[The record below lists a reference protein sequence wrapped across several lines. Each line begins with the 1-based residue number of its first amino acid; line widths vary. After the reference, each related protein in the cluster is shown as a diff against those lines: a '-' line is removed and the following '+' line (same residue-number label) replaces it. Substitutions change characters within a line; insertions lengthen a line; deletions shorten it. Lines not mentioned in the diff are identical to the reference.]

1 MSFKLLA
8 IRPLANC
15 NEKFLKSLEVGRIYK
30 FYNDYKFF
38 NNDIELDNISL
49 DDITKIE
56 HKPLISIPK
65 SFFNKSNVNLNI
77 SAIVGK
83 NGSGKSALV
92 ELLYMALYN
101 LSVYRGILKKKINP
115 DYDKIEEIEV
125 DDKIIEKITGILN
138 NEYIEELE
146 LKNYIE
152 QILSV
157 NKNNKNLAIQNG
169 NGIKENFEKEIDILK
184 DKADAGF
191 MYDDDFDK
199 VNKMLKNFNDFKF
212 DRQLNYLKRV
222 TEGSNIAIKN
232 INIEIFFQYTIE
244 KKNIIYSF
252 RLEGEDIR
260 LHQLTSTKTDLFLF
274 NNPTL
279 LNEVDTTELIKSN
292 FFYTL
297 AINYSFYALNSN
309 DLGLWLKNIFHK
321 NDSYQMPV
329 VLNPMRTKGVIDVN
343 TETELT
349 KSRFLY
355 NLFHPLVFGKLEKPN
370 PINGKTPHKLKIRV
384 NHHKL
389 IESLLENK
397 IKYLSF
403 TILKQY
409 EHFIPM
415 INEVFE
421 TNIDYTGFEN
431 LSEFEKISYQY
442 ILNKIFS
449 IVGNYGTY
457 RNEKYLKVF
466 AIKEQK
472 GDINEFKKLL
482 IHLKE
487 KDNSHITTKL
497 KQAVNFLINYE
508 EHFKNEIKPIK
519 EGQNNFLTD
528 EFEIKISDY
537 TKKIIALVKKG
548 DTYNQLL
555 LPSFFEFDVIFEDG
569 SSFSSLS
576 SGEKQL
582 VYSTTTIIYHI
593 LNIESVFD
601 NEDGELSKYQHINM
615 IYDEIELYYHPEYQ
629 KQFLNYLL
637 NEVDKLN
644 LKKIKDINILF
655 ITHSPFILSDIP
667 KQNVLFLE
675 IDEATKKSIAKN
687 NYLMNTFGANIT
699 DLFADSFFI
708 KDGLVGEFAK
718 KKINEILIHLL
729 GKKRFGKAKQ
739 KELFE
744 AINLIDEPI
753 IKDKLQDMFN
763 YKYSEYDIY

>member
-1 MSFKLLA
+1 MSFKLIA
-8 IRPLANC
+8 IRPLENC
-15 NEKFLKSLEVGRIYK
+15 NEKFRKSLEVGRIYK
-30 FYNDYKFF
+30 FYHDYKFF
-38 NNDIELDNISL
+38 SNDIELDNTLL

-56 HKPLISIPK
+56 YKPVISIPK
-65 SFFNKSNVNLNI
+65 SFFSKANINLNI

-101 LSVYRGILKKKINP
+101 LSVYKGILSKKINIQP
-115 DYDKIEEIEV
+115 DETEEISKE
-125 DDKIIEKITGILN
+125 KIIEKIDDILN
-138 NEYIEELE
+138 NTFVEEHE

-152 QILSV
+152 QIISV
-157 NKNNKNLAIQNG
+157 NQNNKNSIPQGENG
-169 NGIKENFEKEIDILK
+169 VKENFEKEIDQLK
-184 DKADAGF
+184 EKADSGF
-191 MYDDDFDK
+191 IYDEDFDK
-199 VNKMLKNFNDFKF
+199 VDKMLKNFSDFKF
-212 DRQLNYLKRV
+212 DRQLRYLSKV
-222 TEGSNIAIKN
+222 KDGCNIAVKN
-232 INIEIFFQYTIE
+232 INVEIFFEYIIN
-244 KKNIIYSF
+244 KKCKIYSLKF
-252 RLEGEDIR
+252 NQEKIEFYEFTGIKED
-260 LHQLTSTKTDLFLF
+260 LTTF

-279 LNEVDTTELIKSN
+279 LNEESTTQFIKNN

-297 AINYSFYALNSN
+297 AINYSFYALNS
-309 DLGLWLKNIFHK
+309 DDFGLWLKNIFHK

-355 NLFHPLVFGKLEKPN
+355 NLFYPLVFDKMEKPSQ
-370 PINGKTPHKLKIRV
+370 INGKTPYKLKIRI

-389 IESLLENK
+389 IESLLDNK

-409 EHFIPM
+409 EHFIPV
-415 INEVFE
+415 INEVFQ
-421 TNIDYTGFEN
+421 TNINYTGFEN
-431 LSEFEKISYQY
+431 LKEFEKICYQY

-449 IVGNYGTY
+449 IIENYGTY
-457 RNEKYLKVF
+457 KDEKYLKIF
-466 AIKEQK
+466 AIKEQR
-472 GDINEFKKLL
+472 GDIDELKKLL

-497 KQAVNFLINYE
+497 KQAVNFLINYDDY
-508 EHFKNEIKPIK
+508 FKSDIKPIA
-519 EGQNNFLTD
+519 EEQNNFLTD

-537 TKKIIALVKKG
+537 AEKIIALVEKG
-548 DTYNQLL
+548 NVFHQLL

-569 SSFSSLS
+569 SNFSSLS

-601 NEDGELSKYQHINM
+601 NDDKKLSKYKHINM

-637 NEVDKLN
+637 NEIDKLN
-644 LKKIKDINILF
+644 FKSIKDINILF

-675 IDEATKKSIAKN
+675 INEKSRTILKDS
-687 NYLMNTFGANIT
+687 YSMNTFGANIT

-708 KDGLVGEFAK
+708 KEGLIGEFAK
-718 KKINEILIHLL
+718 TKINDMLLHLL
-729 GKKRFGKAKQ
+729 SKRKFGKVKQ

-744 AINLIDEPI
+744 SINLIDEPI

-763 YKYSEYDIY
+763 YKYQEYDTY

>member
-1 MSFKLLA
+1 MSFKLIA
-8 IRPLANC
+8 IRPLENC
-15 NEKFLKSLEVGRIYK
+15 NEKFRKSLEVGRIYK
-30 FYNDYKFF
+30 FYHDYKFF
-38 NNDIELDNISL
+38 SNDIELDNTLL

-56 HKPLISIPK
+56 YKPVISIPK
-65 SFFNKSNVNLNI
+65 SFFSKANINLNI

-101 LSVYRGILKKKINP
+101 LSVYKGILSKKINIQP
-115 DYDKIEEIEV
+115 DEAEEISKE
-125 DDKIIEKITGILN
+125 KIIEKIDDVLN
-138 NEYIEELE
+138 NTFVEEYE

-152 QILSV
+152 QIISV
-157 NKNNKNLAIQNG
+157 NQNNKNGIPQG
-169 NGIKENFEKEIDILK
+169 ENGIKENFEREIDKLK
-184 DKADAGF
+184 EKADTGF
-191 MYDDDFDK
+191 IYDEDFDK
-199 VNKMLKNFNDFKF
+199 VDKMLKNFSDFKF
-212 DRQLNYLKRV
+212 DRQLRYLSKV
-222 TEGSNIAIKN
+222 KDGCNIAVKN
-232 INIEIFFQYTIE
+232 INVEIFFEYIIN
-244 KKNIIYSF
+244 KKCKIYSLKF
-252 RLEGEDIR
+252 NQEKIQFYEFTGIKED
-260 LHQLTSTKTDLFLF
+260 LTTF

-279 LNEVDTTELIKSN
+279 LNEEGTTQFIKTN

-297 AINYSFYALNSN
+297 AINYSFYALNSD

-355 NLFHPLVFGKLEKPN
+355 NLFYPLVFDKMEN
-370 PINGKTPHKLKIRV
+370 PSQINGKTPYKLKIRI

-389 IESLLENK
+389 IESLLDNK

-409 EHFIPM
+409 EHFIPV

-421 TNIDYTGFEN
+421 TKINYTGFEN
-431 LSEFEKISYQY
+431 LKEFEKICYQY

-449 IVGNYGTY
+449 IVENYGTY
-457 RNEKYLKVF
+457 KDEKYLKIF
-466 AIKEQK
+466 SIKEQR
-472 GDINEFKKLL
+472 GDIDELKKLL

-497 KQAVNFLINYE
+497 KQAVNFLINYD
-508 EHFKNEIKPIK
+508 EHFKSDIKPIT
-519 EGQNNFLTD
+519 EEQSNFLTD
-528 EFEIKISDY
+528 EFEIKILDY
-537 TKKIIALVKKG
+537 AKEIIALVEKG
-548 DTYNQLL
+548 NVFHQLL

-569 SSFSSLS
+569 SNFSSLS

-601 NEDGELSKYQHINM
+601 NDDKKLSKYKHINM

-637 NEVDKLN
+637 NEIDKLN
-644 LKKIKDINILF
+644 FKNIKDINILF

-675 IDEATKKSIAKN
+675 INEKSRSIIKDS
-687 NYLMNTFGANIT
+687 YSMNTFGANIT

-708 KDGLVGEFAK
+708 KEGLIGEFAK
-718 KKINEILIHLL
+718 TKINDMLLHLL
-729 GKKRFGKAKQ
+729 SNRKFGKVKQ

-744 AINLIDEPI
+744 SINLIDEPI

-763 YKYSEYDIY
+763 YKYQDYDTY

>member
-1 MSFKLLA
+1 MSFKLIA
-8 IRPLANC
+8 IRPLENC
-15 NEKFLKSLEVGRIYK
+15 NEKFRKSLEVGRIYK
-30 FYNDYKFF
+30 FYHDYKFF
-38 NNDIELDNISL
+38 SNDIELDNTLL

-56 HKPLISIPK
+56 YKPVISIPK
-65 SFFNKSNVNLNI
+65 SFFSKANINLNI

-101 LSVYRGILKKKINP
+101 LSVYKGILSKKINIQP
-115 DYDKIEEIEV
+115 DEAEEISKE
-125 DDKIIEKITGILN
+125 KIIEKIDDVLN
-138 NEYIEELE
+138 NTFVEEYE

-152 QILSV
+152 QIISV
-157 NKNNKNLAIQNG
+157 NQNNKNGIPQG
-169 NGIKENFEKEIDILK
+169 ENGIKENFEREIDKLK
-184 DKADAGF
+184 EKADTGF
-191 MYDDDFDK
+191 IYDEDFDK
-199 VNKMLKNFNDFKF
+199 VDKMLKNFSDFKF
-212 DRQLNYLKRV
+212 DRQLRYLNKV
-222 TEGSNIAIKN
+222 KDGCNIAVKN
-232 INIEIFFQYTIE
+232 INVEIFFEYIIN
-244 KKNIIYSF
+244 KKCKIYSLKF
-252 RLEGEDIR
+252 NQEKIEFYEFTGIKED
-260 LHQLTSTKTDLFLF
+260 LTTF

-279 LNEVDTTELIKSN
+279 LNEEDTTQFIKTN

-297 AINYSFYALNSN
+297 AINYSFYALNSD

-355 NLFHPLVFGKLEKPN
+355 NLFYPLVFDKMEN
-370 PINGKTPHKLKIRV
+370 PSQINGKTPYKLKIRI

-389 IESLLENK
+389 IESLLDNK

-409 EHFIPM
+409 EHFIPV

-421 TNIDYTGFEN
+421 TNINYTGFEN
-431 LSEFEKISYQY
+431 LKEFEKICYQY

-449 IVGNYGTY
+449 IVENYGTY
-457 RNEKYLKVF
+457 KDEKYLKIF
-466 AIKEQK
+466 AIKEQR
-472 GDINEFKKLL
+472 GDIDELKKLL

-497 KQAVNFLINYE
+497 KQAVNFLINYD
-508 EHFKNEIKPIK
+508 EHFKSDIKPIT
-519 EGQNNFLTD
+519 EEQSNFLTD
-528 EFEIKISDY
+528 EFEIKILDY
-537 TKKIIALVKKG
+537 AKEITALVEKG
-548 DTYNQLL
+548 NVFHQLL

-569 SSFSSLS
+569 SNFSSLS

-601 NEDGELSKYQHINM
+601 NDDKKLSKYKHINM

-637 NEVDKLN
+637 NEIDKLN
-644 LKKIKDINILF
+644 FKNIKDINILF

-675 IDEATKKSIAKN
+675 INEKSRSIIKDS
-687 NYLMNTFGANIT
+687 YSMNTFGANIT

-708 KDGLVGEFAK
+708 KEGLIGEFAK
-718 KKINEILIHLL
+718 TKINDMLLHLL
-729 GKKRFGKAKQ
+729 SNRKFGKVKQ

-744 AINLIDEPI
+744 SINLIDEPI

-763 YKYSEYDIY
+763 YKYQDYDTY